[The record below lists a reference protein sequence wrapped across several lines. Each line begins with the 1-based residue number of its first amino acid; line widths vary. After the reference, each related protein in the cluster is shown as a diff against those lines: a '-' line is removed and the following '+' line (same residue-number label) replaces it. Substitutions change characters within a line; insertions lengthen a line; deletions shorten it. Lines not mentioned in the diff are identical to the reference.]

1 MIHCLHDFDDFEQ
14 PTYREMRVRLNH
26 PHALYELQ
34 KIQMFRSSQW
44 VLLEEGNN
52 RPKKITPFRNNELIQ
67 MLFVIVESTI
77 AVDAT
82 YSEELLHHVKTLNAF
97 GTLRHYKLMRHLE
110 TGFVASS
117 VFSMRLSDDMD
128 RKASVT
134 VNKSS
139 NPTDLDQ
146 SFLLIV
152 RSWRIFTAVRLRQ
165 IRFTDLIF
173 VVQRVSQHPRG
184 FQQIAKFY

>member
-1 MIHCLHDFDDFEQ
+1 VIHCLHDFDDVEQ

-34 KIQMFRSSQW
+34 KIEMFRSSQW

-52 RPKKITPFRNNELIQ
+52 RPKEITPFRNNELIQ
-67 MLFVIVESTI
+67 MLFVVVESTI

-82 YSEELLHHVKTLNAF
+82 YSEELLHHVETLDAF
-97 GTLRHYKLMRHLE
+97 GALRYHKLMRHLE
-110 TGFVASS
+110 ASS
-117 VFSMRLSDDMD
+117 IASATWSLRLSHDVD
-128 RKASVT
+128 RKASLT
-134 VNKSS
+134 VNKTS

-152 RSWRIFTAVRLRQ
+152 RS
-165 IRFTDLIF
+165 
-173 VVQRVSQHPRG
+173 
-184 FQQIAKFY
+184 